1 MNNVD
6 IADVILKGL
15 PESYASFKIYLNMLH
30 ADKDALIYSLLSEE
44 QLQKGG
50 KDVEGTATVL
60 TVTTNS
66 GQKTKK
72 TSGRPLS
79 NK

>member
-1 MNNVD
+1 MDNVD
-6 IADVILKGL
+6 IANIILKEL
-15 PESYASFKIYLNMLH
+15 LESYISFKVYLNMLY
-30 ADKDALIYSLLSEE
+30 ADKDALIHSLLSEE
-44 QLQKGG
+44 QLRKGR
-50 KDVEGTATVL
+50 KDVKGTATAL

-66 GQKTKK
+66 GQKIKK